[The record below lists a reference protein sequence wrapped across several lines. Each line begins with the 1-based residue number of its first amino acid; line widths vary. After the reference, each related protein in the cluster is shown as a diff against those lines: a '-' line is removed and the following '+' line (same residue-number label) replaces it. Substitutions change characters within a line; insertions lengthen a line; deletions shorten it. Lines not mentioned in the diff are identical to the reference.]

1 MSRKRKHARK
11 VDGVLLLDKPAGM
24 TSNAAL
30 QAVKHLFR
38 ARKAGHTG
46 SLDPLATGLLP
57 ICLGEATKI
66 SSFLLEADKRY
77 WARCRLGLRTETG
90 DAEGKPIAER
100 PVEAYSEARIEQV
113 LDGFRGEIEQVPPM
127 YSALKV
133 QGRRL
138 YELAREGVE
147 VERPPRRVHVHELR
161 LEAQRPDE
169 LELAISCSK
178 GTYVRTLVEDS
189 ARTAGT
195 VAHTRRLH
203 RESIAGFEDCEMR
216 SLGSVERLAASGRR
230 PADWLLPAD
239 AALGHMGRASVT
251 TVNKERFMAGQVV
264 PTAEAAPGLV
274 RVYGPDAEFLGI
286 GEVGETGSVAPKR
299 VFLVA
304 PGEPR
309 EEPDGAVSASAG
321 TAVDI

>member
-57 ICLGEATKI
+57 ICLGEATKM
-66 SSFLLEADKRY
+66 SSYLLEADKRY
-77 WARCRLGLRTETG
+77 WVRCRLGLRTETG

-100 PVEAYSEARIEQV
+100 PVESYSEARIEQA

-138 YELAREGVE
+138 YELAREGVQ
-147 VERPPRRVHVHELR
+147 VERPPRRVHVYELG

-169 LELAISCSK
+169 LELAIRCSK
-178 GTYVRTLVEDS
+178 GTYVRTLVDDLGEQLGCG
-189 ARTAGT
+189 AHVVALRRTG
-195 VAHTRRLH
+195 VGPYQEQDMHTLA
-203 RESIAGFEDCEMR
+203 ELEALAEQGLDA
-216 SLGSVERLAASGRR
+216 LDERLLPVDTAV
-230 PADWLLPAD
+230 ADWPRIELDRDGVYYLRQGQPLQVPRAPTEGRV
-239 AALGHMGRASVT
+239 AL
-251 TVNKERFMAGQVV
+251 
-264 PTAEAAPGLV
+264 
-274 RVYGPDAEFLGI
+274 YGPGDRFLG
-286 GEVGETGSVAPKR
+286 VGEIMDDGRVAPKR
-299 VFLVA
+299 LILQA
-304 PGEPR
+304 
-309 EEPDGAVSASAG
+309 
-321 TAVDI
+321 